1 MIKILLSVSLLL
13 LSLSADEKVVLQL
26 KWLHQFQFAGY
37 YAAHE
42 KGFYKEVG
50 LDVEIRERDL
60 DKNNVQQVI
69 DDEAQYGVA
78 DSVLLLYKA
87 KKEPV
92 VIVAPIFQHS
102 PNVLITLKSSGLDS
116 PYKLESKNVTFYKN
130 QIDGFSILAMLKNI
144 DIHPN
149 IYKNKED
156 TDYTYLINK
165 KTDAFVGYLSN
176 EAFYLQQSGVEIN
189 IIDPANYGF
198 DFYGDM
204 LFTSTKEAQLYPKR
218 VEKFKKASLKGWA
231 YALEHKEE
239 IVQLIKKRYA
249 PKKSLKHLRYE
260 ADAIEQVMRSKTIP
274 IGTTDEGRI
283 RYTLEVFEKHGL
295 IKNRVFIDEYVF
307 KMPESKKEGREF
319 LTEQE
324 WAYLKSK
331 KVIKM
336 CVDPDWMPLE
346 RIEKGVHV
354 GMSAEYMK
362 LFSAYIQT
370 PIELVNTKTW
380 TESIEY
386 AKERKCDIFSLAMS
400 TPDRESYMDFTEPY
414 LSLPVVGVTNLDTL
428 FIEDLTKI
436 EDKPM
441 GMVRDYALA
450 DILREKYPKM
460 QIVDV
465 ENVKEGLEKV
475 KNGELF
481 CFIDTLSSAGYNIQ
495 KDYIGQLKIAG
506 KFDEKWRLG
515 VGTRNDEPYLR
526 EIFNK
531 AIHLIPL
538 EKNQEILNKWI
549 SVNYDQGE
557 DYYTLFKWIGV
568 ISFIFLV
575 ILTAIMFANRR
586 LISEI
591 TRRKEVEK
599 RLELMSVTD
608 ALTSLYNRRH
618 FNEMFVQ
625 MINSAKRENQNIC
638 FAILDVDF
646 FKQYNDTYG
655 HHAGDAVLK
664 RFAKVMRASTLR
676 PDDYCFRLGGEEFG
690 ILFKG
695 TQTAEQ
701 AKRFVERIRA
711 NLENEHIEHKNSS
724 ASNYVTASFGLVIKE
739 ANSVEESDKLYQEAD
754 ELLYQAKESGR
765 NRVIS
770 NVQDLQ

>member
-1 MIKILLSVSLLL
+1 VIKILLSVSLLL

-711 NLENEHIEHKNSS
+711 NQENEHIEHKNSS

>member
-1 MIKILLSVSLLL
+1 VIKILLSVSLLL

-26 KWLHQFQFAGY
+26 KWLHQVQFAGY

-78 DSVLLLYKA
+78 DSVLLPYKA

-336 CVDPDWMPLE
+336 CVDPAWMPLE

>member
-1 MIKILLSVSLLL
+1 VIKILLSVSLLL

-386 AKERKCDIFSLAMS
+386 AKERKCDIFSLAIS

>member
-1 MIKILLSVSLLL
+1 VIKILLSVSLLL
-13 LSLSADEKVVLQL
+13 LSISADEKVVLQL

>member
-1 MIKILLSVSLLL
+1 VIKILLSVSLLL
-13 LSLSADEKVVLQL
+13 LSLSADEKVVIQL

>member
-1 MIKILLSVSLLL
+1 VIKILLSVSLLL

-176 EAFYLQQSGVEIN
+176 EDFYLQQSGVEIN

>member
-1 MIKILLSVSLLL
+1 VIKILLSVSLLL